1 LKNKEA
7 CGSNPSLVLNM
18 VGFVYNSKMF
28 ACECLK
34 VLSIDENIL
43 CVGMRSQIPQKIL
56 DCFTSIKICKT
67 IQFYKKI
74 TKFTKFNG
82 SYFLGLLK
90 KEILHSM
97 ILNFD
102 KKNNSSKCN
111 GI

>member
-1 LKNKEA
+1 
-7 CGSNPSLVLNM
+7 M

-102 KKNNSSKCN
+102 KKIIHPSAMVFDLLD
-111 GI
+111 